1 MDLWRISRFQDLDG
15 EGGLKASGR
24 WHTKG
29 SRIVYLSE
37 SPACALLEHLA
48 HVDFDLDELPVSLT
62 LLRIEAPNSLSRL
75 NIQEDDLP
83 EAWREDYHTTR
94 SAGDHWLERQQEVFM
109 VCPSVLVPRTF
120 NWSLNPDHPQANRV
134 RVAEVIEPAL
144 DPRLLRRRI
153 SLAPWV

>member
-1 MDLWRISRFQDLDG
+1 MWWYRLDLWRISRFQDLDG

-48 HVDFDLDELPVSLT
+48 HVDFDPDELPVSFT
-62 LLRIEAPNSLSRL
+62 LLRIEAPDSLSRL

-83 EAWREDYHTTR
+83 EAWREDDDTGRGRPVAGATAGSLHGLPVSSRTAHLQLGVEPGPPAGEPGPSRR
-94 SAGDHWLERQQEVFM
+94 SH
-109 VCPSVLVPRTF
+109 
-120 NWSLNPDHPQANRV
+120 
-134 RVAEVIEPAL
+134 
-144 DPRLLRRRI
+144 
-153 SLAPWV
+153 